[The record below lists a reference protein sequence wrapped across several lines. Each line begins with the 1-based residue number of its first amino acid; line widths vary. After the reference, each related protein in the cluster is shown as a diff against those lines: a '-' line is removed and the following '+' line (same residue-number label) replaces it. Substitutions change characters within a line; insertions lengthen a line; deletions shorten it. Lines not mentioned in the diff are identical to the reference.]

1 MKSRSFFFLLA
12 LTLSLLGM
20 VWPLRAQTGSEGY
33 YKDVFMDSGI
43 RLTSKSDLPV
53 TRYLDLTM
61 ERFISAVT
69 KELTAVDT
77 VLQYATFAG
86 SPIDENGVL
95 LYPDGA
101 LSRTPSP
108 GNSTFRC
115 SARPQSLPWKRSTA
129 TAIRAVRMS

>member
-1 MKSRSFFFLLA
+1 
-12 LTLSLLGM
+12 
-20 VWPLRAQTGSEGY
+20 
-33 YKDVFMDSGI
+33 MDSGI

-86 SPIDENGVL
+86 SPIDENGVP
-95 LYPDGA
+95 Y
-101 LSRTPSP
+101 TI
-108 GNSTFRC
+108 
-115 SARPQSLPWKRSTA
+115 KA
-129 TAIRAVRMS
+129 TWEK

>member
-86 SPIDENGVL
+86 SPIDENGVP
-95 LYPDGA
+95 Y
-101 LSRTPSP
+101 TI
-108 GNSTFRC
+108 
-115 SARPQSLPWKRSTA
+115 KA
-129 TAIRAVRMS
+129 TWEK